1 MPRKKK
7 VAEPITALKESVVD
21 HQERDKLAGYALM
34 GLCATR
40 AQHKIDMIS
49 GMSAEL
55 AATAYIIAD
64 DMITLRKYSTKELKE
79 FIKNRSQSKEN

>member
-7 VAEPITALKESVVD
+7 VVEPVAPVIEDIISKQD
-21 HQERDKLAGYALM
+21 RDKFAGYALI